1 MSVWADVVGQETAVV
16 TLREAAQQA
25 RQLAENFSEGAAA
38 DTSLRAMTHAWLITG
53 PPGSGR
59 SNAARAF
66 VAALQCTHPSE
77 IGCGQCSGCRL
88 VMAKT
93 HPDVTDFATEK
104 SIISIEEVRGFIHGA
119 QSAPSQGKWRVIL
132 IEDADRMVERTS
144 NLLLK
149 SIEEP
154 PARTVWVLCAPSPE
168 DLITTIRSRC
178 RKVNLRIP
186 PVEKV
191 AELLVRR
198 HGVSYETAY
207 EAASLAQAHI
217 GVATRMVLNPDL
229 AVKRR
234 EMIEEIVNL
243 DSIGEA
249 VFYVDKLLAENKA
262 EVEAEQKDRNDR
274 EEIELKRAMGLTD
287 SEKMPPALRSQ
298 LTQLQEE
305 QKRRLT
311 RAIKDPLDQLLI
323 NLLSFYRDVMVLQS
337 GMSKAPIN
345 TGYQQILGMV
355 AGGSTLKDTYRKVD
369 AIELARKR
377 LNSNTSVN
385 LVFEALLVELIR

>member
-1 MSVWADVVGQETAVV
+1 MSVWADVVGQEAAVA
-16 TLREAAQQA
+16 TLQEAAQQA
-25 RQLAENFSEGAAA
+25 RQLTQNLTPGAGNSPA
-38 DTSLRAMTHAWLITG
+38 RAMTHAWLLTG

-66 VAALQCTHPSE
+66 VAALQCTHPTE
-77 IGCGQCSGCRL
+77 IGCGQCPACRQ

-93 HPDVTDFATEK
+93 HPDVTDYATEK

-186 PVEKV
+186 PVGKV
-191 AELLVRR
+191 AELLVRQ
-198 HGVSYETAY
+198 HGVSYEAAY

-217 GVATRMVLNPDL
+217 GVAKRLVLDPEL
-229 AVKRR
+229 AAQRR
-234 EMIEEIVNL
+234 HMIEEIVNL

-249 VFYVDKLLAENKA
+249 IFYVEKLLADNKA
-262 EVEAEQKDRNDR
+262 QVEAEQKDRNDQ
-274 EEIELKRAMGLTD
+274 EEIELKRALGLTD
-287 SEKMPPALRSQ
+287 TEKMPPALRSQ

-323 NLLSFYRDVMVLQS
+323 NLLSFYRDVMVLQT
-337 GMSKAPIN
+337 GMNQPPIN
-345 TGYQQILGMV
+345 SGYQHTLQMV
-355 AGGSTLKDTYRKVD
+355 ATSSTLTDTYRKVD

-377 LNSNTSVN
+377 LNTNTAVN
-385 LVFEALLVELIR
+385 LVFEALMAELIR